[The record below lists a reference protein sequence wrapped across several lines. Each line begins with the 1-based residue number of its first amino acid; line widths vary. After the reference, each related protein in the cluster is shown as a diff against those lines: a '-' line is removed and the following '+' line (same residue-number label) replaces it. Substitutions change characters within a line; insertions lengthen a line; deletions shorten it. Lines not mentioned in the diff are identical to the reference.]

1 MPLTHANAPLTP
13 EGKRRLIERLAS
25 GRPISHIA
33 TELGISRQ
41 TATKWWGRYQQYGLD
56 GLQESSSRPLNSPTE
71 TTEDVVD
78 ILVAI
83 RLSKKWGAA
92 RIAAFMHSE
101 YGVEIS
107 HSTVHRILTKRG
119 ISRVRDL
126 DPATGEI
133 KKRPVYKTMDPKHL
147 GYMVHI
153 DVKKVGRIPDGGG
166 WFIHGQGTDLHRKSK
181 RAGVGKVGYIYIH
194 TAVEAY
200 SRLAYS
206 EVHLNE
212 KGTTAAGHWLRALEF
227 FAHHAITTVENCLT
241 DNGGAY
247 RSRPFNEALE
257 ATGTHHRFTPPYTP
271 RVNGKVE
278 RFNATL
284 KAEWLQVQGY
294 ESEDARIEELH
305 RFLNYYNH
313 ERPHTAH
320 GMRPP
325 ASVAPSDFRLSP
337 QVMVWPETVIPA
349 GHDES
354 RLFDD
359 ILQFMESE
367 QPHET

>member
-1 MPLTHANAPLTP
+1 MAHRNSPLTL
-13 EGKRRLIERLAS
+13 EGKRRLIERLLS
-25 GRPISHIA
+25 GRPIAHVA
-33 TELGISRQ
+33 TEMGISRQ
-41 TATKWWGRYQQYGLD
+41 TATKWWGRYLHYGDD
-56 GLQESSSRPLNSPTE
+56 GLQESSSRPLSSPTK
-71 TTEDVVD
+71 TTEDVIDLV
-78 ILVAI
+78 VAI
-83 RLSKKWGAA
+83 RTLKKWGAA
-92 RIAAFMHSE
+92 RIAAYMLSE
-101 YGVEIS
+101 HGVKIS
-107 HSTVHRILTKRG
+107 HSTVHRHLVERG
-119 ISRVRDL
+119 LSRVSDL

-133 KKRPVYKTMDPKHL
+133 KKRPTYKTMDPKYL

-194 TAVEAY
+194 TAVEAF

-212 KGTTAAGHWLRALEF
+212 KGSTAAGHWLRALEF
-227 FAHHAITTVENCLT
+227 FKQHGINRIENNLT

-247 RSRPFNEALE
+247 RSKAYNEALE
-257 ATGTHHRFTPPYTP
+257 STGTHHRFTPPYTP

-278 RFNATL
+278 RFNQTM
-284 KAEWLQVQGY
+284 KNEWLQVQGY
-294 ESEDARIEELH
+294 DSEDARIEELH

-320 GMRPP
+320 GMKPP
-325 ASVAPSDFRLSP
+325 ASVAPSDFRLGP
-337 QVMVWPETVIPA
+337 QQMVWPETIVPEK
-349 GHDES
+349 HDDN

-359 ILQFMESE
+359 ILDFMSSE